1 MAENSGSQISITKLI
16 LTPSAIT
23 LAVTLLRLV
32 GELQHWPTVLF
43 SRDAGG
49 GGAIIGIAWLVF
61 VFGIYFALKL
71 WGAGEGPSGAGR
83 AIGYSLLGLVVN
95 VGGFFLLFPGSK
107 LSFPGSQV
115 IGWILF
121 AAGGLV
127 PLLGWPRLGKVLLA
141 YGYAARI
148 PVLIIMYFSIRG
160 NWDTHYSLG
169 PPGVEFPDFWTKFLQ
184 IAVLPQMIIW
194 IAYSTIIGSLVGT
207 IVAAIVYRRKHA
219 APQPA

>member
-1 MAENSGSQISITKLI
+1 MADSSDSQTSITKLI
-16 LTPSAIT
+16 LVPSAIT

-32 GELQHWPTVLF
+32 GELQQWPTVLF
-43 SRDAGG
+43 SREAGG

-71 WGAGEGPSGAGR
+71 WGAGEGPSSVGR
-83 AIGYSLLGLVVN
+83 AIGYSLLGLIVVI
-95 VGGFFLLFPGSK
+95 GGVFLLVPGTQ
-107 LSFPGSQV
+107 LSFPGRQV
-115 IGWILF
+115 IGWTLVGIG
-121 AAGGLV
+121 ALV
-127 PLLGWPRLGKVLLA
+127 PLLGWPKLGKALLA

-169 PPGVEFPDFWTKFLQ
+169 PPEVGFPDFWTKFLQ

-194 IAYSTIIGSLVGT
+194 IAYTTIIGSLVGT
-207 IVAAIVYRRKHA
+207 IVAAIVNRRKQT

>member
-1 MAENSGSQISITKLI
+1 MADSSDSQTSITKLI
-16 LTPSAIT
+16 LVPSAIT

-32 GELQHWPTVLF
+32 GELQQWPTVLF
-43 SRDAGG
+43 SREAGG

-71 WGAGEGPSGAGR
+71 WGAGEGPSSVGR
-83 AIGYSLLGLVVN
+83 AIGYSLLGLIVV
-95 VGGFFLLFPGSK
+95 VGGFFLLVPGTQ
-107 LSFPGSQV
+107 LSFPGRQV
-115 IGWILF
+115 IGWTLVGIG
-121 AAGGLV
+121 ALV
-127 PLLGWPRLGKVLLA
+127 PLLGWPKLGKVLLA

-160 NWDTHYSLG
+160 DWDTHYSLG

-194 IAYSTIIGSLVGT
+194 IAYTTIIGSLVGT
-207 IVAAIVYRRKHA
+207 IVAAIVNRRKQP